1 MSDHDAPPA
10 DPDELDFTDDENV
23 VEIGESRYVVG
34 TNGRPNVGRSQPDR
48 AAGDD
53 SAFRPADPENPDAR
67 RPPGGGQ
74 AESAA
79 AGGASGQQRGGGG
92 QGGHGGGRQGGGR
105 GDRAPTGRGGQAAGG
120 QPPGTQAPGGHAG
133 GNAQRGGAP
142 AVDRQAVSRWL
153 ASSFDDDGFTYGID
167 ATLHVD
173 GETTRQRM
181 VSNDVTATFDA
192 LVSWFAA
199 NAGPNSPTPE
209 ALGLLLVAAD
219 TTVDVPPVAI
229 KRFATSQGL
238 TASDSIGDLVRAA
251 EENGGFRIE

>member
-1 MSDHDAPPA
+1 
-10 DPDELDFTDDENV
+10 
-23 VEIGESRYVVG
+23 
-34 TNGRPNVGRSQPDR
+34 
-48 AAGDD
+48 
-53 SAFRPADPENPDAR
+53 
-67 RPPGGGQ
+67 
-74 AESAA
+74 
-79 AGGASGQQRGGGG
+79 
-92 QGGHGGGRQGGGR
+92 
-105 GDRAPTGRGGQAAGG
+105 
-120 QPPGTQAPGGHAG
+120 
-133 GNAQRGGAP
+133 
-142 AVDRQAVSRWL
+142 VSRWL

>member
-48 AAGDD
+48 AAEDD

-74 AESAA
+74 AESAV
-79 AGGASGQQRGGGG
+79 GGGG
-92 QGGHGGGRQGGGR
+92 QRRSDAARQDRRGG
-105 GDRAPTGRGGQAAGG
+105 GGQAAGG
-120 QPPGTQAPGGHAG
+120 RGGQSAGGQTAPARTPDGHATGGTQHG
-133 GNAQRGGAP
+133 GGAP
-142 AVDRQAVSRWL
+142 VVDRQAVSRWL
-153 ASSFDDDGFTYGID
+153 ASSFDNDGFTYGID
-167 ATLHVD
+167 ATLHVN

-181 VSNDVTATFDA
+181 VSNDVTATFDT
-192 LVSWFAA
+192 LVSWFAS
-199 NAGPNSPTPE
+199 NAGPSSPTPE
-209 ALGLLLVAAD
+209 ALGLLLVAAE

-238 TASDSIGDLVRAA
+238 TASDTIGDLVRAA